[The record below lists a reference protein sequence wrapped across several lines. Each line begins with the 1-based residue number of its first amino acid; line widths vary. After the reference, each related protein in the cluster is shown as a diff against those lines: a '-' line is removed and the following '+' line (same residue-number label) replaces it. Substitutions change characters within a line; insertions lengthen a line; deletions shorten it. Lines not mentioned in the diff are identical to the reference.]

1 MVRYYFFV
9 IIIFGGVV
17 LPQSKVS
24 LSAMGGF
31 NYIPLKNFS
40 HYLNSFENP
49 QLDKYS
55 FSGNVKINYSF
66 NSQHHIYIGG
76 EYISTNASFSGGFG
90 SVIWTFEAIPVTVGY
105 EYSIKSD
112 NQGWVPYVGA
122 GISYVF
128 GNTEDTYLGDDGS
141 MIENYADNSFG
152 FEIKIGVDKD
162 IVENL
167 FLSSEIKYRYIGD
180 GNIGKYSVVEKNLSG
195 VSFLAGV
202 KLAIF

>member
-1 MVRYYFFV
+1 M
-9 IIIFGGVV
+9 
-17 LPQSKVS
+17 
-24 LSAMGGF
+24 
-31 NYIPLKNFS
+31 
-40 HYLNSFENP
+40 
-49 QLDKYS
+49 
-55 FSGNVKINYSF
+55 
-66 NSQHHIYIGG
+66 
-76 EYISTNASFSGGFG
+76 
-90 SVIWTFEAIPVTVGY
+90 
-105 EYSIKSD
+105 
-112 NQGWVPYVGA
+112 GA

-141 MIENYADNSFG
+141 MIENYVDNSFG